1 MSPGKRL
8 VTMTMDGAGGVEEKK
23 CKHGNLPLGTTIPW
37 ATIWHHLVGLALHCL
52 LELALGFVCIS
63 GQEGVT
69 LTHRLKAL
77 GVGGTS
83 KAPVVGDTPTHTNL
97 PKNPHRA
104 CAAAVTGKNVLWAPL
119 NLVEGAPAGRK
130 GGCGPARSEWWWR
143 SMNLNQLL

>member
-83 KAPVVGDTPTHTNL
+83 SARHRLLGTRPPTQTFPKTLIALAPRPSQGRMYYGL
-97 PKNPHRA
+97 P
-104 CAAAVTGKNVLWAPL
+104 
-119 NLVEGAPAGRK
+119 
-130 GGCGPARSEWWWR
+130 
-143 SMNLNQLL
+143 